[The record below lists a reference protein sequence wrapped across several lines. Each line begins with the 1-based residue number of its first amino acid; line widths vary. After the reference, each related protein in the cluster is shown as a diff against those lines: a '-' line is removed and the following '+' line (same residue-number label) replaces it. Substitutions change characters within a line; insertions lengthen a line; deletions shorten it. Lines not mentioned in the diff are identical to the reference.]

1 MGKLVGLIAS
11 LFGYLLNFIYG
22 LVNNYGLAIILFTIA
37 VQIILLPLSIKQQKT
52 LIKNNK
58 IQEKLKDLKEKYK
71 NDQVRLG
78 QETMDL
84 YKREKVSPFGGCL
97 GSLFQLLV
105 IISIFY
111 MVRQPLTYMERF
123 DENKLDEYVEKYH
136 ISAQSNY
143 KEIDIIR
150 EAQKSG
156 DDSIHLEMNFLG
168 IDLSN
173 IPSRNW
179 GDWTVYIIPGLYVIS
194 SIISMKIT
202 TAQNKKKLSKEEE
215 EEKQRKEAEKKV
227 VTGGGAVAA
236 TASVTNLKAT
246 KSGVDMFA
254 STGKISRGM
263 STVTNTTKTASNVA
277 KQTKSLWAKVGE
289 NARWA
294 KDAILNWGTK
304 FRNMKMIKPLVE
316 SRAFRGCAGFLG
328 YGFGA
333 VTLISGLSDITKVA
347 SDTVQKFDK

>member
-1 MGKLVGLIAS
+1 MSVS
-11 LFGYLLNFIYG
+11 LNTIT
-22 LVNNYGLAIILFTIA
+22 FTG
-37 VQIILLPLSIKQQKT
+37 
-52 LIKNNK
+52 N
-58 IQEKLKDLKEKYK
+58 
-71 NDQVRLG
+71 
-78 QETMDL
+78 
-84 YKREKVSPFGGCL
+84 
-97 GSLFQLLV
+97 
-105 IISIFY
+105 
-111 MVRQPLTYMERF
+111 ERTP
-123 DENKLDEYVEKYH
+123 E
-136 ISAQSNY
+136 
-143 KEIDIIR
+143 
-150 EAQKSG
+150 
-156 DDSIHLEMNFLG
+156 
-168 IDLSN
+168 
-173 IPSRNW
+173 
-179 GDWTVYIIPGLYVIS
+179 
-194 SIISMKIT
+194 
-202 TAQNKKKLSKEEE
+202 
-215 EEKQRKEAEKKV
+215 RKEAEKKV

-347 SDTVQKFDK
+347 SDAVEKFDK

>member
-1 MGKLVGLIAS
+1 MTVSLNTAS
-11 LFGYLLNFIYG
+11 TT
-22 LVNNYGLAIILFTIA
+22 FTRRERT
-37 VQIILLPLSIKQQKT
+37 KEQK
-52 LIKNNK
+52 
-58 IQEKLKDLKEKYK
+58 D
-71 NDQVRLG
+71 
-78 QETMDL
+78 
-84 YKREKVSPFGGCL
+84 
-97 GSLFQLLV
+97 
-105 IISIFY
+105 
-111 MVRQPLTYMERF
+111 
-123 DENKLDEYVEKYH
+123 
-136 ISAQSNY
+136 
-143 KEIDIIR
+143 
-150 EAQKSG
+150 
-156 DDSIHLEMNFLG
+156 
-168 IDLSN
+168 
-173 IPSRNW
+173 
-179 GDWTVYIIPGLYVIS
+179 
-194 SIISMKIT
+194 
-202 TAQNKKKLSKEEE
+202 
-215 EEKQRKEAEKKV
+215 AEKKV

-347 SDTVQKFDK
+347 SDAVEKFDK

>member
-1 MGKLVGLIAS
+1 MSVS
-11 LFGYLLNFIYG
+11 LNTIT
-22 LVNNYGLAIILFTIA
+22 FTG
-37 VQIILLPLSIKQQKT
+37 
-52 LIKNNK
+52 N
-58 IQEKLKDLKEKYK
+58 
-71 NDQVRLG
+71 
-78 QETMDL
+78 
-84 YKREKVSPFGGCL
+84 
-97 GSLFQLLV
+97 
-105 IISIFY
+105 
-111 MVRQPLTYMERF
+111 ERTP
-123 DENKLDEYVEKYH
+123 E
-136 ISAQSNY
+136 
-143 KEIDIIR
+143 
-150 EAQKSG
+150 
-156 DDSIHLEMNFLG
+156 
-168 IDLSN
+168 
-173 IPSRNW
+173 
-179 GDWTVYIIPGLYVIS
+179 
-194 SIISMKIT
+194 
-202 TAQNKKKLSKEEE
+202 
-215 EEKQRKEAEKKV
+215 RKEAEKKV

-277 KQTKSLWAKVGE
+277 KQTKSLRAKVGE

-347 SDTVQKFDK
+347 SDAVQKFDN

>member
-1 MGKLVGLIAS
+1 MINMSVS
-11 LFGYLLNFIYG
+11 LNTIT
-22 LVNNYGLAIILFTIA
+22 FTG
-37 VQIILLPLSIKQQKT
+37 
-52 LIKNNK
+52 N
-58 IQEKLKDLKEKYK
+58 
-71 NDQVRLG
+71 
-78 QETMDL
+78 
-84 YKREKVSPFGGCL
+84 
-97 GSLFQLLV
+97 
-105 IISIFY
+105 
-111 MVRQPLTYMERF
+111 ERTP
-123 DENKLDEYVEKYH
+123 E
-136 ISAQSNY
+136 
-143 KEIDIIR
+143 
-150 EAQKSG
+150 
-156 DDSIHLEMNFLG
+156 
-168 IDLSN
+168 
-173 IPSRNW
+173 
-179 GDWTVYIIPGLYVIS
+179 
-194 SIISMKIT
+194 
-202 TAQNKKKLSKEEE
+202 
-215 EEKQRKEAEKKV
+215 RKEAEKKV

-347 SDTVQKFDK
+347 SDAVEKFDK